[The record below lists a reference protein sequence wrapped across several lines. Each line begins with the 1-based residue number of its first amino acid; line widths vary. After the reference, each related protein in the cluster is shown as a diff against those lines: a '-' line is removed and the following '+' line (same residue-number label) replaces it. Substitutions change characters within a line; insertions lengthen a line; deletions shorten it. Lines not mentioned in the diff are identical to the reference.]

1 MFTTRRK
8 KRPGISRFGLYPERC
23 LRAVAFVGI
32 ALSVTALASIPTS
45 VASAA
50 PAKKVH
56 HAKRPSGA
64 PVVFRAIVSETGGA
78 AALGKTEALALK
90 DLAKQ
95 TNSTGGIDGHP
106 MKVTIKNN
114 ATSPSTAVSEA
125 SPWVKANVPFILN
138 GSITATDRA
147 VDALATS
154 KGPFI
159 YDLSPGDHP
168 KAKTFWFSA
177 GISTR
182 SDAHAYLTYFKAKHL
197 TKIGII
203 TGTTSSGADGFAQF
217 TKALKTP
224 KFSGMTMTNHQ
235 TFTPTAVSVTTQMS
249 AIKASN
255 PQVLVIWVTGTPVGT
270 VFKAMSS
277 LGMETIPT
285 VTTDGNASYT
295 LLTHL
300 GSVVPK
306 HLFFPLGALYMP
318 PKVIKNPAVRKV
330 VTTFD
335 KVVKAAGGHGGDPWG
350 LAYTPGLRLV
360 GAMKKLGVHATAKQI
375 LHYMEHLH
383 KVAGIYGQ
391 ITTTPSNHRGI
402 ITSDVYMG
410 EWSGH
415 GFTPVGGPGGVPL
428 K

>member
-1 MFTTRRK
+1 MVKSSSAKSRRHR
-8 KRPGISRFGLYPERC
+8 RPMA
-23 LRAVAFVGI
+23 AVAGV
-32 ALSVTALASIPTS
+32 AVAAVVLAACSS
-45 VASAA
+45 SSSSSRAAASAKSSTG
-50 PAKKVH
+50 AKG
-56 HAKRPSGA
+56 APSGS
-64 PVVFRAIVSETGGA
+64 PVVFHAVVSETGGA
-78 AALGKTEALALK
+78 SFLGSREAKALQI
-90 DLAKQ
+90 LAKQ
-95 TNSTGGIDGHP
+95 VNASGGIDGHP
-106 MKVTIKNN
+106 MSVDIKDNETN
-114 ATSPSTAVSEA
+114 PSTAVQIA
-125 SPWVKANVPFILN
+125 SAWVGKGVPFILD
-138 GSITATDRA
+138 GSIVATDKA

-154 KGPFI
+154 NGPFM
-159 YDLSPGDHP
+159 YDLSPGTHP
-168 KAKTFWFSA
+168 APGSMVFSA
-177 GISTR
+177 GLSTTA
-182 SDAHAYLTYFKAKHL
+182 DAQAYLTFLKSKGL
-197 TKIGII
+197 TKIAFMNS
-203 TGTTSSGADGFAQF
+203 TDASGTDGYTQF
-217 TKALKTP
+217 TKQLATST
-224 KFSGMTMTNHQ
+224 FSS
-235 TFTPTAVSVTTQMS
+235 TFTVVDHETFSPSAVSVTTQM
-249 AIKASN
+249 AKIKAAN
-255 PQVLVIWVTGTPVGT
+255 PQALVVWTTGTPLGT
-270 VFKAMSS
+270 VLKAMSS

-360 GAMKKLGVHATAKQI
+360 GAMKKLGVHETAKQI